1 MRRNTTNVTNLE
13 VCMIDVDRRTA
24 TFLTMLAPLMAGAA
38 HAQQAA
44 PGGGAQ
50 TGTYM
55 DKVPPSWRGKEKI
68 GIVIYDHIT
77 ALDVLGPHYFLGRL
91 AGAEIHFVAESMRPV
106 PSEFGLVLT
115 PTATFETCPKDLDV
129 LLIGGG
135 TTGTLAAMRSPAM
148 LAFLADRGARAKWV
162 TSVCTGSLVL
172 GRAGLLQGYRATSHW
187 LGRPLLKDFGAIE
200 VDERVVF
207 DRNRA
212 TGAGVSA
219 GLDLA
224 LALIQR
230 LRPLE
235 FAQTMQLFAE
245 YAPEPSLDSGTPDKA
260 PPAVLAMARELTSGF
275 VDGASKIARAYSAGR
290 LKASS

>member
-1 MRRNTTNVTNLE
+1 MTDIN
-13 VCMIDVDRRTA
+13 RRTA
-24 TFLTMLAPLMAGAA
+24 ALMTLLPSAMAAAGSAA
-38 HAQQAA
+38 ATELPSESASA
-44 PGGGAQ
+44 KAGS
-50 TGTYM
+50 YM
-55 DKVPPSWRGKEKI
+55 DKAPASWRGNEKI

-77 ALDVLGPHYFLGRL
+77 ALDVIGPHYFLGRL
-91 AGAEIHFVAESMRPV
+91 AGAEIFFVADSLRPV
-106 PSEFGLVLT
+106 PSENGLILT

-135 TTGTLAAMRSPAM
+135 TSGTVAAMRDPAM

-172 GRAGLLQGYRATSHW
+172 GQAGLLRGYRATSHW
-187 LGRPLLKDFGAIE
+187 LGRPLLKEFGAVE

-245 YAPEPSLDSGTPDKA
+245 YAPQPPLDSGTPDKA
-260 PPAVLAMARELTSGF
+260 PAAVLAQARDLTADFVKSARE
-275 VDGASKIARAYSAGR
+275 AARFAR
-290 LKASS
+290 